1 MTSRYHCSKISGSQQ
16 LTTTENTI
24 INHNAHCVTRLQ
36 HLHKHCFH
44 FPMRV
49 KIAQRETENNAY
61 VKFGVTNKEHYGMLW
76 YSL

>member
-1 MTSRYHCSKISGSQQ
+1 MTSRYHCSKISEPQE

-24 INHNAHCVTRLQ
+24 INHKAHCVTGPQ
-36 HLHKHCFH
+36 HLYKHCFH

-61 VKFGVTNKEHYGMLW
+61 AKFWGD
-76 YSL
+76 